1 MGVRYTSS
9 HTAQSLDAARAIDA
23 RIDWESLFDQA
34 DCANDQQVANAARQL
49 ADPAR
54 NRWWRTRYPAITVS
68 PTVVHP
74 VQYRVA
80 TRPGGTTVEL
90 IRCAPT
96 TGHAGV
102 ARPQGTNFAD
112 FDISETPDPAAW
124 WAWVS
129 DALRALEEHAN
140 AGYHAQLA
148 AGRTPAT
155 RRELLTRAAAQHAS
169 AKRR

>member
-1 MGVRYTSS
+1 MRNTISLA
-9 HTAQSLDAARAIDA
+9 AQSLDASRAIDET
-23 RIDWESLFDQA
+23 IDWESLFDEA
-34 DCANDQQVANAARQL
+34 DQANDQQVAIAARQL

-74 VQYRVA
+74 VQYRA
-80 TRPGGTTVEL
+80 AARPGGTTIEL
-90 IRCAPT
+90 VRCAPT
-96 TGHAGV
+96 TGHADV

-124 WAWVS
+124 WAWIS
-129 DALRALEEHAN
+129 DSLRALEEHAN